1 MNRTADALIVGG
13 GPAGAAMA
21 LLLARADRSVDLLER
36 SAAPEHKVCGE
47 FLSPEAVRYLRALG
61 VDAVGLGA
69 APLSR
74 LRFASRGPIAEQP
87 LPFAALSLTRRALD
101 EALLTLCQRS
111 GVNVLRGRRVQSLEP
126 SRGGWIAQLGD
137 GARRSAPAAF
147 LATGKHDLHG
157 WPRPPGKQNDLIAFK
172 MYYRVSPAQ
181 RRKMEGF
188 VDLILF
194 PGGYAGLQQVEEE
207 TANLCL
213 LVKRAAFK
221 RRYGSWPKL
230 MRGICEFSPYLSER
244 LLGAEPLLN
253 RPLALSSIPYGYLR
267 RGAGDN
273 LWRLG
278 DQAAVVPS
286 FSGDGTSIAMHS
298 AHVAAETYLGDRG
311 AGEYHRRLH
320 AELRGSLALSTTLS
334 RLMTAVPSLAPAIRL
349 RPSLLRLFAR
359 GTRVPGSALLTAEAA
374 GFSAAAEMR

>member
-1 MNRTADALIVGG
+1 MNRAADAVIIGG
-13 GPAGAAMA
+13 GPAGSAMA
-21 LLLARADRSVDLLER
+21 LLLARAGRRVDLLEK

-47 FLSPEAVRYLRALG
+47 FLSPEAVQYLRALG
-61 VDAVGLGA
+61 IDAVVLGA

-74 LRFASRGPIAEQP
+74 LRLASRWPIAEQP

-101 EALLTLCQRS
+101 EALLALCQRS
-111 GVNVLRGRRVQSLEP
+111 GVNVLRGRRVESLEP
-126 SRGGWIAQLGD
+126 SSGGWIAQLGD
-137 GARRSAPAAF
+137 GASRSAPTAF

-157 WPRPPGKQNDLIAFK
+157 WPRPAGKQNDLVAFK
-172 MYYRVSPAQ
+172 MYFRMAPAQ

-194 PGGYAGLQQVEEE
+194 PGGYAGMQQVEEE

-213 LVKRAAFK
+213 LVQRAALK

-230 MRGICEFSPYLSER
+230 MRGICEFSPYLAER
-244 LLGAEPLLN
+244 LLGAEPLLD

-278 DQAAVVPS
+278 DQAAVIPS
-286 FSGDGTSIAMHS
+286 FSGDGASIALHS
-298 AHVAAETYLGDRG
+298 AHVAAETYLGNRG
-311 AGEYHRRLH
+311 AAEYHRRLH
-320 AELRGSLALSTTLS
+320 TELRRPLEFSTTLS
-334 RLMTAVPSLAPAIRL
+334 RLMIAAPSLAPAIGL
-349 RPSLLRLFAR
+349 RPGILNLFAR
-359 GTRVPGSALLTAEAA
+359 RTRVPGSALLAGAAA
-374 GFSAAAEMR
+374 GFSAAPEMQ